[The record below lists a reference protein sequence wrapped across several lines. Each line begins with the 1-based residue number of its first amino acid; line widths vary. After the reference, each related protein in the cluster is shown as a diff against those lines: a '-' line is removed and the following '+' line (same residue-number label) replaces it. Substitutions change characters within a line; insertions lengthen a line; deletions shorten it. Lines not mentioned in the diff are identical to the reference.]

1 VSRGLRV
8 AALAVAAACVLSLSA
23 CGIAHDAAPRT
34 IDTDNVPVELLQPRT
49 APATTLGADVPQK
62 EALVYLVDERQR
74 SVVPVTRAVPTPI
87 NTQQILRQLIAAR
100 PTDEETADGL
110 SNVITRQTRLLG
122 VTEEGGG
129 SLVTIDLDNFF
140 PGLTSEEVTLA
151 TAQMVYTL
159 TARRS
164 LDTPVRVQVQVRGR
178 AQELRTAEGRSKM
191 VVSCADFAE
200 LGPSESC
207 KTTSGTTTTID
218 TGTPPVP
225 STEATP
231 TTSGRE

>member
-1 VSRGLRV
+1 M
-8 AALAVAAACVLSLSA
+8 
-23 CGIAHDAAPRT
+23 
-34 IDTDNVPVELLQPRT
+34 
-49 APATTLGADVPQK
+49 
-62 EALVYLVDERQR
+62 
-74 SVVPVTRAVPTPI
+74 TRPVPTPV

-100 PTDEETADGL
+100 PSDEETAEGL

-164 LDTPVRVQVQVRGR
+164 LDTPVRVQVLVRGQP
-178 AQELRTAEGRSKM
+178 QELRTAEGRSKT
-191 VVSCADFAE
+191 VVSCEDFAD
-200 LGPSESC
+200 LGPAESC
-207 KTTSGTTTTID
+207 KTAIT

-225 STEATP
+225 STGPTP
-231 TTSGRE
+231 TTTGRE